1 MRAKHCGNSAK
12 TWLGTLDTRDTRTKT
27 NCEANG
33 EDDGLLQRYYPP
45 RRITPPPPSCRFK
58 IIIAFLVDCTATIL
72 FALKDSN
79 SHYMRKND
87 ILYHF
92 SACKVWIRRN
102 IFGLARSVCLGGV
115 SHLFKN
121 LCKCLGSTPSLI
133 GSQNYRE
140 QTQSEHQEEAVCMML
155 PHVHNTHFPRRLEF
169 KVHEEGKGF
178 KHSCSR
184 GTKFPENNNGKD
196 RATTHLEYYPTW

>member
-12 TWLGTLDTRDTRTKT
+12 TWLGTLDTGDTRTKT

-79 SHYMRKND
+79 SHYMREND

-92 SACKVWIRRN
+92 SH
-102 IFGLARSVCLGGV
+102 ARSELGGISLV
-115 SHLFKN
+115 LPD
-121 LCKCLGSTPSLI
+121 LCALVALAT
-133 GSQNYRE
+133 
-140 QTQSEHQEEAVCMML
+140 
-155 PHVHNTHFPRRLEF
+155 
-169 KVHEEGKGF
+169 
-178 KHSCSR
+178 CSR
-184 GTKFPENNNGKD
+184 TYVSVSVARQRSSVAKTTENKHKANTKRRPS
-196 RATTHLEYYPTW
+196 A